1 MENELNEFKLPIN
14 NNLVHNKS
22 NDSIYKNTIT
32 KNKQFNP
39 SKNKRNSRSPNQL
52 SKKTNN
58 QIKKQKKRSPSPIYK
73 CSSELLYNGTQN
85 FKVIKK
91 EINIIPATEENIK
104 KIKDCEKQKLPKE
117 KTFIIKESNY
127 EKIMSLFR
135 ENKINKNQFIELN
148 EKYEEQFKIKEE
160 KISNLEKVNKAVT
173 YRNNQLS
180 LSLKNTKIKYDQ
192 LNIEMNKYESTFKKL
207 IFLIKYILQLF
218 PNNNN
223 IQNKIIELQL
233 EILLNNY
240 VQDEIKVS
248 DLMTEEQNERNKKLM
263 ETSNK
268 LRDIED
274 MKELIENIKIDSSSD
289 NLKQKLTE
297 KMKRINELTEENEKL
312 DNNYIEIKAKYNNLI
327 SENNEE
333 IISLKKT
340 IKIFETQISYLN
352 KDKIKLK
359 NEIDKLK
366 EKIDNSEDK
375 INNQSNNSNN
385 NNNDNNNQKIEE
397 LTLITQDQ
405 ENIINGNKIEIESLQ
420 KEKEKM
426 NQSINKMEKQIEF
439 LNKKISKYEPTN
451 NSDNNNLISNNNES
465 DFNLLP
471 INNNK
476 NSITSN
482 EKKIDFNNKN
492 MSEINITFPINNE
505 ETTINEVINGDL
517 FLGLY
522 NQSKLIEQIKEKNDN
537 LNIENPYN
545 YN

>member
-73 CSSELLYNGTQN
+73 CSSELLCNGTQN

-180 LSLKNTKIKYDQ
+180 LSLKNTKVKYDQ

-240 VQDEIKVS
+240 DQDEIKVS

-333 IISLKKT
+333 IISLKKK

-426 NQSINKMEKQIEF
+426 NQLINKMEKQIEF

-451 NSDNNNLISNNNES
+451 NSDNNNLSSNKNES
-465 DFNLLP
+465 EFNLLS
-471 INNNK
+471 INNIK
-476 NSITSN
+476 NSKTSN
-482 EKKIDFNNKN
+482 EEKIDFNNKN

>member
-22 NDSIYKNTIT
+22 NDSIYKNKIT

-73 CSSELLYNGTQN
+73 CSSELLCNGTQN

-160 KISNLEKVNKAVT
+160 KISNIEKVNKAVT

-180 LSLKNTKIKYDQ
+180 LSLKNTKVKYDQ

-240 VQDEIKVS
+240 DQDEIKVS

-333 IISLKKT
+333 IISLKKK

-426 NQSINKMEKQIEF
+426 NQLINKMEKQIEF

-451 NSDNNNLISNNNES
+451 NSDNNNLISKNNES
-465 DFNLLP
+465 EFNLLS
-471 INNNK
+471 INNIK
-476 NSITSN
+476 NSKTSN
-482 EKKIDFNNKN
+482 EEKIDFNNKN

>member
-58 QIKKQKKRSPSPIYK
+58 QIKKQKKRSPSPTYK

-397 LTLITQDQ
+397 LTLIIQDQ

-465 DFNLLP
+465 EFNLLS
-471 INNNK
+471 INNIK
-476 NSITSN
+476 NSKTSN
-482 EKKIDFNNKN
+482 EEKIDFNNKN

-522 NQSKLIEQIKEKNDN
+522 NQSKLIEEIKEKNDN

>member
-180 LSLKNTKIKYDQ
+180 LSLKNTKVKYDQ

-240 VQDEIKVS
+240 DQDEIKVS

-333 IISLKKT
+333 IISLKKK

-426 NQSINKMEKQIEF
+426 NQLINKMEKQIEF

-451 NSDNNNLISNNNES
+451 NSDNNNLISINNES
-465 DFNLLP
+465 EFNLLS
-471 INNNK
+471 INNIK
-476 NSITSN
+476 NSKTSN
-482 EKKIDFNNKN
+482 EEKIDFNNKN

>member
-58 QIKKQKKRSPSPIYK
+58 QIKKQKKRSPSPKYK
-73 CSSELLYNGTQN
+73 CSSELLCNGTQN

-180 LSLKNTKIKYDQ
+180 LSLKNTKVKYDQ

-240 VQDEIKVS
+240 DQDEIKVS

-333 IISLKKT
+333 IISLKKK

-426 NQSINKMEKQIEF
+426 NQLINKMEKQIEF

-451 NSDNNNLISNNNES
+451 NSDNNNLISINNES
-465 DFNLLP
+465 EFNLLS
-471 INNNK
+471 INNIK
-476 NSITSN
+476 NSKTSN
-482 EKKIDFNNKN
+482 EEKIDFNNKN

>member
-73 CSSELLYNGTQN
+73 CSSELLCNGTQN

-173 YRNNQLS
+173 CRNNNLS

-240 VQDEIKVS
+240 DQDEIKVS
-248 DLMTEEQNERNKKLM
+248 DLMTEEQNERNKKIM

-274 MKELIENIKIDSSSD
+274 MKELIENIKIEPSFD

-420 KEKEKM
+420 KEKEKKD
-426 NQSINKMEKQIEF
+426 QLINKMEKQIEF

-465 DFNLLP
+465 EFNLLS
-471 INNNK
+471 INNIK
-476 NSITSN
+476 NSKTSN
-482 EKKIDFNNKN
+482 EEKIDFNNKN

>member
-58 QIKKQKKRSPSPIYK
+58 QIKKQKKRSPSPTYK

-333 IISLKKT
+333 IISLKKK

-426 NQSINKMEKQIEF
+426 NQLINKMEKQIEF

-465 DFNLLP
+465 EFNLLS
-471 INNNK
+471 INNIK
-476 NSITSN
+476 NSKTSN
-482 EKKIDFNNKN
+482 EEKIDFNNKN

>member
-1 MENELNEFKLPIN
+1 MENELNEFKLPSN

-22 NDSIYKNTIT
+22 NDSICKNTIT

-58 QIKKQKKRSPSPIYK
+58 QIKKQKKRSPSPRYK
-73 CSSELLYNGTQN
+73 CSSELLCNGTQN

-135 ENKINKNQFIELN
+135 ENKINKNQFIKLN

-180 LSLKNTKIKYDQ
+180 LSLKNTKVKYDQ
-192 LNIEMNKYESTFKKL
+192 LNIEMNKYQSTFKKL

-218 PNNNN
+218 PNNND

-240 VQDEIKVS
+240 DQDEIKVS
-248 DLMTEEQNERNKKLM
+248 DLMTEEQNERNKKIM

-274 MKELIENIKIDSSSD
+274 MKELIENIKIEPSFD

-426 NQSINKMEKQIEF
+426 NQLINKMEKQIEF

-465 DFNLLP
+465 EFNLLS
-471 INNNK
+471 INNIK
-476 NSITSN
+476 NSKTSN
-482 EKKIDFNNKN
+482 EEKIDFNNKN

>member
-58 QIKKQKKRSPSPIYK
+58 QIKKQKKRSPSPRYK
-73 CSSELLYNGTQN
+73 CSSELLCNGTQN

-180 LSLKNTKIKYDQ
+180 LSLKNTKVKYDQ

-240 VQDEIKVS
+240 DQDEIKVS

-333 IISLKKT
+333 IISLKKK

-426 NQSINKMEKQIEF
+426 NQLINKMEKQIEF

-451 NSDNNNLISNNNES
+451 NSDNNNLISKNNES
-465 DFNLLP
+465 EFNLLS
-471 INNNK
+471 INNIK
-476 NSITSN
+476 NSKTSN
-482 EKKIDFNNKN
+482 EEKIDFNNKN

>member
-58 QIKKQKKRSPSPIYK
+58 QIKKQKKRSPSPKYK
-73 CSSELLYNGTQN
+73 CSSELLCNGTQN

-240 VQDEIKVS
+240 DQDEIKVS

-426 NQSINKMEKQIEF
+426 NQLINKMEKQIEF

-451 NSDNNNLISNNNES
+451 NSDNNNLSSNKNES
-465 DFNLLP
+465 EFNLLS
-471 INNNK
+471 INNIK
-476 NSITSN
+476 NSKTSN
-482 EKKIDFNNKN
+482 EEKIDFNNKN

>member
-58 QIKKQKKRSPSPIYK
+58 QIKKQKKRSPSPTYK

-465 DFNLLP
+465 EFNLLS
-471 INNNK
+471 INNIK
-476 NSITSN
+476 NSKTSN
-482 EKKIDFNNKN
+482 EEKIDFNNKN

>member
-73 CSSELLYNGTQN
+73 CSSELLCNGTQN

-207 IFLIKYILQLF
+207 IFLIKYILQLL

-333 IISLKKT
+333 IISLKKK

-426 NQSINKMEKQIEF
+426 NQLINKMEKQIEF

-451 NSDNNNLISNNNES
+451 NSDNNNLISKNNES
-465 DFNLLP
+465 EFNLLS
-471 INNNK
+471 INNIK
-476 NSITSN
+476 NSKTSN
-482 EKKIDFNNKN
+482 EEKIDFNNKN

>member
-333 IISLKKT
+333 IISLKKK

-397 LTLITQDQ
+397 LTLITQEQ

-465 DFNLLP
+465 EFNLLS
-471 INNNK
+471 INNIK
-476 NSITSN
+476 NSKTSN
-482 EKKIDFNNKN
+482 EEKIDFNNKN